1 MVFLEQNIR
10 GLCTKFGL
18 DFELFLTDFQVD
30 SITEIPLVELEAIC
44 EEYEVDLEALLFKP
58 LYKSEFHVEKLAP
71 IKMLILDV
79 DGVMTDGG
87 MYFTE
92 NDDQFKKFN
101 TKDGMGILELTK
113 NKFLEVAII
122 SSAFKG
128 NAVRNRAEMLGI
140 KRCYVGRDSKMSV
153 LETWLEELGIT
164 INQVAI
170 IGDDVNDLP
179 IMKKA
184 GFSACPSDAVQV
196 VKQHV
201 DLILSSKGGH
211 GCIREFIDN
220 FLLPHPIGSKL

>member
-18 DFELFLTDFQVD
+18 DYEMFLTDFQVD
-30 SITEIPLVELEAIC
+30 SITEIPLIELEAIC
-44 EEYEVDLEALLFKP
+44 EEYELDLEALLFKP
-58 LYKSEFHVEKLAP
+58 MFKSEFHKEKLAP
-71 IKMLILDV
+71 IKLLILDV

-92 NDDQFKKFN
+92 NDDQIKKFN

-113 NKFLEVAII
+113 SKLVEVGII

-140 KRCYVGRDSKMSV
+140 NRCYVGRDAKMSV
-153 LETWLEELGIT
+153 LETWLEELGIDMHE
-164 INQVAI
+164 VAI

-201 DLILSSKGGH
+201 NLILSTKGGQ

-220 FLLPHPIGSKL
+220 YLLPHPIGSK

>member
-1 MVFLEQNIR
+1 MIFLEQNIR

-18 DFELFLTDFQVD
+18 DFEMFLTDFQVD
-30 SITEIPLVELEAIC
+30 GVTEIPLVELEAIC
-44 EEYEVDLEALLFKP
+44 EEYELDLEALLFKP
-58 LYKSEFHVEKLAP
+58 MYKSEYHTEKLAE
-71 IKMLILDV
+71 IKLLILDV

-92 NDDQFKKFN
+92 NDDQYKKFN
-101 TKDGMGILELTK
+101 TKDGMGIMELTK
-113 NKFLEVAII
+113 NNIVEVGII

-140 KRCYVGRDSKMSV
+140 KRCYVGRDAKMSV
-153 LETWLEELGIT
+153 LEKWLEELEIT
-164 INQVAI
+164 MENVAI

-196 VKQHV
+196 VKQQV
-201 DLILSSKGGH
+201 NLILNTKGGY

-220 FLLPHPIGSKL
+220 YLLPSPIGSK

>member
-1 MVFLEQNIR
+1 MIFLEQNIR

-30 SITEIPLVELEAIC
+30 GVTEIPLVELEAIC
-44 EEYEVDLEALLFKP
+44 EEYELDLEALLFKP
-58 LYKSEFHVEKLAP
+58 LYKSEFHTEKLAP
-71 IKMLILDV
+71 IKLLILDV

-92 NDDQFKKFN
+92 NDDQYKKFN
-101 TKDGMGILELTK
+101 TKDGMGIMELTK
-113 NKFLEVAII
+113 NKIVEVGII

-140 KRCYVGRDSKMSV
+140 KRCYVGRDPKLSV

-164 INQVAI
+164 MNEVAI
-170 IGDDVNDLP
+170 IGDDVNDLAV
-179 IMKKA
+179 MKKA
-184 GFSACPSDAVQV
+184 GFSACPSNAVQV

-201 DLILSSKGGH
+201 DLILSTKGGH

-220 FLLPHPIGSKL
+220 YLLPNPIGTK

>member
-18 DFELFLTDFQVD
+18 DYELFLTDFQVD

-44 EEYEVDLEALLFKP
+44 EEYELDLEALLFKP
-58 LYKSEFHVEKLAP
+58 LYKSEYHIEKLTP
-71 IKMLILDV
+71 IKLLILDV

-92 NDDQFKKFN
+92 NDDQLKKFN

-113 NKFLEVAII
+113 NKIVEVGII

-140 KRCYVGRDSKMSV
+140 KRCYVGRDPKMDV
-153 LETWLEELGIT
+153 LESWLDELGISMEE
-164 INQVAI
+164 VAI

-179 IMKKA
+179 IMMKA

-201 DLILSSKGGH
+201 NLILSTKGGQ

-220 FLLPHPIGSKL
+220 YLLPNPIGTK

>member
-18 DFELFLTDFQVD
+18 DYELFLTDFQVD

-44 EEYEVDLEALLFKP
+44 EEYELDLEALLFKP
-58 LYKSEFHVEKLAP
+58 LYKSEYHIEKLTP
-71 IKMLILDV
+71 IKLLILDV

-92 NDDQFKKFN
+92 NDDQLKKFN

-113 NKFLEVAII
+113 NKIVEVGII

-140 KRCYVGRDSKMSV
+140 KRCYVGRDPKMDV
-153 LETWLEELGIT
+153 LQSWLDELGISMEE
-164 INQVAI
+164 VAI

-179 IMKKA
+179 IMMKA

-201 DLILSSKGGH
+201 NLILSTKGGQ

-220 FLLPHPIGSKL
+220 YLLPNPIGTK

>member
-1 MVFLEQNIR
+1 MIFLEQNIR

-18 DFELFLTDFQVD
+18 DFEMFLTDFQVD
-30 SITEIPLVELEAIC
+30 GVTEIPLVELEAIC
-44 EEYEVDLEALLFKP
+44 EEYELDLEALLFKP
-58 LYKSEFHVEKLAP
+58 MYKSEYHTEKLAE
-71 IKMLILDV
+71 IKLLILDV

-92 NDDQFKKFN
+92 NDDQYKKFN
-101 TKDGMGILELTK
+101 TKDGMGIMELTK
-113 NKFLEVAII
+113 NKIVELGII

-140 KRCYVGRDSKMSV
+140 KRCYVGRDAKMSV

-164 INQVAI
+164 MENVAI

-196 VKQHV
+196 VKQQV
-201 DLILSSKGGH
+201 NLILNTKGGY

-220 FLLPHPIGSKL
+220 YLLPSPIGSK